1 MDKSSEYVN
10 LQNQLSER
18 DCRIS
23 NLEQE
28 LSVKKAKTAE
38 MEKSIS
44 ELTDKSFVII
54 DLAERLNLLFYGLRE
69 NAHTGIGKKFENLL
83 TESSKRIAF
92 NRLKKEVGRMSQ
104 VQKRYTFSVSQRLT
118 HC

>member
-18 DCRIS
+18 DCRIA

-38 MEKSIS
+38 
-44 ELTDKSFVII
+44 
-54 DLAERLNLLFYGLRE
+54 
-69 NAHTGIGKKFENLL
+69 
-83 TESSKRIAF
+83 
-92 NRLKKEVGRMSQ
+92 EVGRISQ
-104 VQKRYTFSVSQRLT
+104 VQKRYTFSRQAPLT
-118 HC
+118 AC